1 MHQYLLTSIVKLLE
15 KSNIGK
21 IISEAISE
29 GILVVDD
36 RQTIVASNTAANQMF
51 GYPKEGL
58 NGKPLKILIPKTIR
72 SQHKTM
78 AHKFIQTGKRRP
90 MGAGLDLIGV
100 RKNGD
105 EFPMEISL
113 NPFTL
118 WKKKYVIGLVVDS
131 TEQRKAEQTID
142 HWYRIFNESLNE
154 IYVFD
159 AQSLVFINV
168 NYGGQR
174 NLGYTMEELS
184 QMTALDIK
192 PEYLKDRV
200 TTLLKPLLDKT
211 KEKVEFETMHQ
222 RKDGSTYPVEVHLQR
237 SAIGQR
243 EVLVAIVWDITER
256 KNYTQRLESTV
267 EERTL
272 QLREALQAEKRL
284 NGLKTKFL
292 SLVSH
297 EFKTPL
303 ASILTSTALLAKYTE
318 ADQQEKRDK
327 HLYTITS
334 KVKYLNNIL
343 NDFLSIE
350 RLDSGKVN
358 YTLTTFPLSKLI
370 NEVIYD
376 ANTLLKEG
384 QHIQQPEHIDEI
396 TVTFDEK
403 IITLTL
409 SNLIRNAI
417 KYSPEGSCIALKV
430 DANPTQLQIHVTDQ
444 GFGIPQEDQPF
455 IFNRYFRASNVLT
468 IQGTGIGLN
477 TIQQHLQNL
486 NADIRFKSTLGQGST
501 FTVSIPIKASEHEKS
516 SID

>member
-1 MHQYLLTSIVKLLE
+1 MELFE
-15 KSNIGK
+15 KSNIVK

-36 RQTIVASNTAANQMF
+36 QQTIVASNTAANQMF
-51 GYPKEGL
+51 GYPKDGL
-58 NGKPLKILIPKTIR
+58 NGKPLKTLIPQKIR
-72 SQHKTM
+72 DQHKTV
-78 AHKFIQTGKRRP
+78 AQGFIQKGTRRP
-90 MGAGLDLIGV
+90 MGAGLDLVGI

-118 WKKKYVIGLVVDS
+118 WQKKYVIGLVMDS
-131 TEQRKAEQTID
+131 TEQKKAEQTID
-142 HWYRIFNESLNE
+142 HWFRIFNESLNE

-159 AQSLVFINV
+159 AKSFVFINV
-168 NYGGQR
+168 NHGAQR
-174 NLGYTMEELS
+174 NLGYTMEELGR
-184 QMTALDIK
+184 MTVLDIK
-192 PEYLKDRV
+192 PNFLRDSLKA
-200 TTLLKPLLDKT
+200 LLEPLLDKT

-222 RKDGSTYPVEVHLQR
+222 RKDGSTYPVEVHLQL
-237 SAIGQR
+237 SSIGKQ
-243 EVLVAIVWDITER
+243 EVFVAIVWDITER
-256 KNYTQRLESTV
+256 KDYTQRLENTV

-272 QLREALQAEKRL
+272 QLREALKAEKQL
-284 NGLKTKFL
+284 NTLKTKFL

-318 ADQQEKRDK
+318 TQQQEKRDK
-327 HLYTITS
+327 HLHTITS

-350 RLDSGKVN
+350 RLDADKVN

-384 QHIQQPEHIDEI
+384 QRIQYPEHIDGI

-403 IITLTL
+403 IMTLAL
-409 SNLIRNAI
+409 SNLIHNAS
-417 KYSPEGSCIALKV
+417 KYSPEGTCIALQV
-430 DANPTQLQIHVTDQ
+430 DANPTHLQIHVTDQ